1 MTTSINDLIVAA
13 PDTSCDVEL
22 AKGPWEFDT
31 FPGYGPGAS
40 ENDVIPEPVVRPG
53 QLPAEYQRMS
63 DDELHARIRAAKD
76 DARQPARD
84 PRPLL
89 PARRGHPVRRLR
101 R

>member
-40 ENDVIPEPVVRPG
+40 RTTSSPSRS
-53 QLPAEYQRMS
+53 Y
-63 DDELHARIRAAKD
+63 ARGSCPPSTNA
-76 DARQPARD
+76 
-84 PRPLL
+84 
-89 PARRGHPVRRLR
+89 
-101 R
+101 